1 MLGGF
6 TFAFKI
12 EGISLKVFGSNV
24 IKRKGRDLP
33 SVEVDIGV
41 IAILLAIQN
50 ERVGAKILLKEIKVL
65 EYFRRDQ
72 VRAYSRQVN
81 NIADNQMLTSIFDE
95 MDHKAGRGS
104 VQSRQTPSRQ
114 MKGTLAGV

>member
-24 IKRKGRDLP
+24 IKRKGRDIP
-33 SVEVDIGV
+33 SVEVEIGV

-65 EYFRRDQ
+65 EYFRRD
-72 VRAYSRQVN
+72 
-81 NIADNQMLTSIFDE
+81 
-95 MDHKAGRGS
+95 
-104 VQSRQTPSRQ
+104 
-114 MKGTLAGV
+114 

>member
-24 IKRKGRDLP
+24 IKRKGRDIP

-65 EYFRRDQ
+65 EYFRRD
-72 VRAYSRQVN
+72 
-81 NIADNQMLTSIFDE
+81 
-95 MDHKAGRGS
+95 
-104 VQSRQTPSRQ
+104 
-114 MKGTLAGV
+114 